1 MKETYSR
8 KQKYGQFLRILIPIL
23 ITQVT
28 MSLMT
33 FFDTMMSGHA
43 SPADLAG
50 AAIGASLWIPVQT
63 GLSGILMGITP
74 IVSQLVGGGQR
85 DKVGYHVVQA
95 LWLSI
100 AVSLAV
106 LIIGALTI
114 TPLLNTMS
122 LEPKVHHVAHYFLV
136 AISTGIVPLFGYI
149 VLRSFIDALGQ
160 TRMSMLITLV
170 SLPVNVGVG
179 YLLIFGRFGF
189 PRLGGIGSGIATAF
203 TYWVIFL
210 IAVWIVHRSEP
221 FASYGI
227 FHKWHR
233 ISWTKWRELMHIGV
247 PIGFAIFFET
257 AVFAAV
263 TLLMSR
269 FDTVT
274 IAAHQAAN
282 NFASTLYMIPLSIC
296 LALTILVGFET
307 GAGRLKDARQ
317 YAVMGVS
324 GAAILSLVS
333 ALLLM
338 VFREGVAGLYSSE
351 PNVVA
356 LIKHFLIYAIFFQIS
371 DAIATPTQGVL
382 RGYKDVNP
390 GFWISLLAYWIIGLP
405 LGFVLANYTDQGPYG
420 YWIGLITGLA
430 IAAVLL
436 LHRLV
441 VIQRRLVKSQDTSAP
456 ASS

>member
-1 MKETYSR
+1 MNETQTL

-23 ITQVT
+23 VTQVT

-50 AAIGASLWIPVQT
+50 TAIGSSLWIPVQT

-74 IVSQLVGGGQR
+74 IVSQLIGGGRR
-85 DKVGYHVVQA
+85 DKVGYHVIQA
-95 LWLSI
+95 IWLAI
-100 AVSLAV
+100 AVGLVVLLAGGSL
-106 LIIGALTI
+106 IS
-114 TPLLNTMS
+114 PLLNTMN
-122 LEPKVHHVAHYFLV
+122 LEPKVHHVAYYFLV
-136 AISTGIVPLFGYI
+136 AISTGILPLFGYI

-160 TRMSMLITLV
+160 TRISMIITLI
-170 SLPVNVGVG
+170 SLPLNVGAG
-179 YLLIFGRFGF
+179 YLLIFGHAGF

-203 TYWVIFL
+203 TYWCIFL
-210 IAVWIVHRSEP
+210 IALWIVHRSEP
-221 FASYGI
+221 FASFGV
-227 FHKWHR
+227 FRKLHR
-233 ISWTKWRELMHIGV
+233 VSLAKWRELMSIGV

-269 FDTVT
+269 FDTLT

-307 GAGRLKDARQ
+307 GASRLKDARQ
-317 YAVMGVS
+317 YAALGV
-324 GAAILSLVS
+324 GTAAGLALVL
-333 ALLLM
+333 AVLLM
-338 VFREGVAGLYSSE
+338 LFRQDVAELYSSE
-351 PNVVA
+351 PAVVA
-356 LIKHFLIYAIFFQIS
+356 LIKHFLVYAIFFQLS

-405 LGFVLANYTDQGPYG
+405 LGFVLANYTTQGPYG

-430 IAAVLL
+430 VAAVLL
-436 LHRLV
+436 LYRLV
-441 VIQRRLVKSQDTSAP
+441 VIQRRLGAP
-456 ASS
+456 RTPSTDQH

>member
-1 MKETYSR
+1 MKETNGL
-8 KQKYGQFLRILIPIL
+8 KQKYGQFIRILIPIL
-23 ITQVT
+23 VTQVT

-50 AAIGASLWIPVQT
+50 TAIGSSLWVPVQT

-74 IVSQLVGGGQR
+74 IVSQLVGGGR
-85 DKVGYHVVQA
+85 HDKVGYHVIQA
-95 LWLSI
+95 LWFGF
-100 AVSLAV
+100 AVGLVVLLAGGFA
-106 LIIGALTI
+106 IS
-114 TPLLNTMS
+114 PLLNGMN
-122 LEPKVHHVAHYFLV
+122 LEPKVHHVAFYFLV
-136 AISTGIVPLFGYI
+136 AISTGILPLFGYI

-160 TRMSMLITLV
+160 TRTSMIITLI
-170 SLPVNVGVG
+170 SLPLNVGAG
-179 YLLIFGRFGF
+179 YLLIFGHGGF
-189 PRLGGIGSGIATAF
+189 PSLGGIGSGIASAF
-203 TYWVIFL
+203 TYWCIFL

-221 FASYGI
+221 FASYGV
-227 FHKWHR
+227 FRKLHKV
-233 ISWTKWRELMHIGV
+233 SLEKWRELTKLGV

-269 FDTVT
+269 FDTLT

-307 GAGRLKDARQ
+307 GAARLKDARQ
-317 YAVMGVS
+317 YAVLGV
-324 GAAILSLVS
+324 GTAAGMALVT
-333 ALLLM
+333 AVLLM
-338 VFREGVAGLYSSE
+338 LFRQSVAEIYSSDSD
-351 PNVVA
+351 VVA
-356 LIKHFLIYAIFFQIS
+356 LTKHFLIYAIFFQMS

-405 LGFVLANYTDQGPYG
+405 LGFVLANYTPQGPYG
-420 YWIGLITGLA
+420 YWVGLITGLA
-430 IAAVLL
+430 VAAVLL
-436 LHRLV
+436 LRRLV
-441 VIQRRLVKSQDTSAP
+441 VIQRRIGRKLQAGEP
-456 ASS
+456 L

>member
-1 MKETYSR
+1 MKETNSL
-8 KQKYGQFLRILIPIL
+8 KQKYGQFIRILIPIL
-23 ITQVT
+23 VTQVT

-50 AAIGASLWIPVQT
+50 TAIGSSLWVPVQT

-74 IVSQLVGGGQR
+74 IVSQLVGGGKR
-85 DKVGYHVVQA
+85 DKVGYHVIQA
-95 LWLSI
+95 LWLAFTVGLI
-100 AVSLAV
+100 V
-106 LIIGALTI
+106 LVAGGVAIS
-114 TPLLNTMS
+114 PLLNGMN
-122 LEPKVHHVAHYFLV
+122 LEPKVHHVAFYFLV
-136 AISTGIVPLFGYI
+136 AISAGIVPLFGYI

-160 TRMSMLITLV
+160 TRTSMIISLI
-170 SLPVNVGVG
+170 SLPLNVGAG
-179 YLLIFGRFGF
+179 YLLIFGHGGF
-189 PRLGGIGSGIATAF
+189 PRLGGIGSGIASAF
-203 TYWVIFL
+203 TYWCIFL

-221 FASYGI
+221 FASYGV
-227 FHKWHR
+227 FRKLHKV
-233 ISWTKWRELMHIGV
+233 SLEKWWELAKLGV

-269 FDTVT
+269 FDTLT

-307 GAGRLKDARQ
+307 GAARLKDARQ
-317 YAVMGVS
+317 YAVIGV
-324 GAAILSLVS
+324 GTAAGM
-333 ALLLM
+333 ALFTAVLLM
-338 VFREGVAGLYSSE
+338 LFRQGVAEIYSSDSE
-351 PNVVA
+351 VVA
-356 LIKHFLIYAIFFQIS
+356 LIKHFLIYAIFFQMS

-405 LGFVLANYTDQGPYG
+405 LGFVLANYTPQGPYG

-430 IAAVLL
+430 VAAVLL
-436 LHRLV
+436 LRRLV
-441 VIQRRLVKSQDTSAP
+441 VIQRRIGQKLQAGEP
-456 ASS
+456 L

>member
-1 MKETYSR
+1 MKETNGL
-8 KQKYGQFLRILIPIL
+8 KQKYSQFIRILIPIL
-23 ITQVT
+23 VTQVT

-50 AAIGASLWIPVQT
+50 TAIGSSLWVPVQT

-74 IVSQLVGGGQR
+74 IVSQLVGGGKH
-85 DKVGYHVVQA
+85 DKVGYHVIQA
-95 LWLSI
+95 LWLAF
-100 AVSLAV
+100 AVGLVVLLAGGV
-106 LIIGALTI
+106 AIS
-114 TPLLNTMS
+114 PLLNGMN
-122 LEPKVHHVAHYFLV
+122 LEPKVHHVAFYFLV
-136 AISTGIVPLFGYI
+136 AISTGILPLFGYI

-160 TRMSMLITLV
+160 TRTSMIITLI
-170 SLPVNVGVG
+170 SLPLNVGAG
-179 YLLIFGRFGF
+179 YLLIFGHGGF
-189 PRLGGIGSGIATAF
+189 PRLGGIGSGIASAF
-203 TYWVIFL
+203 TYWCIFL
-210 IAVWIVHRSEP
+210 VAVWIVHRSQP
-221 FASYGI
+221 IASYGV
-227 FHKWHR
+227 FRKLHKV
-233 ISWTKWRELMHIGV
+233 SLEKWRELAKLGV

-257 AVFAAV
+257 VVFAAV

-307 GAGRLKDARQ
+307 GASRLKDARQ
-317 YAVMGVS
+317 YAVLGVGTAAGMGLFTAV
-324 GAAILSLVS
+324 
-333 ALLLM
+333 LLM
-338 VFREGVAGLYSSE
+338 LFRQSVAEIYSSDSE
-351 PNVVA
+351 VVA
-356 LIKHFLIYAIFFQIS
+356 LTKHFLIYAIFFQMS

-405 LGFVLANYTDQGPYG
+405 LGFVLANYTPQGPYG

-430 IAAVLL
+430 VAAVLL
-436 LHRLV
+436 LRRLV
-441 VIQRRLVKSQDTSAP
+441 VIQRRIGQRLQAGEP
-456 ASS
+456 L

>member
-1 MKETYSR
+1 MKETNGL
-8 KQKYGQFLRILIPIL
+8 KQKYGQFIRILIPIL
-23 ITQVT
+23 VTQVT

-50 AAIGASLWIPVQT
+50 TAIGSSLWVPVQT

-74 IVSQLVGGGQR
+74 IVSQLVGGGR
-85 DKVGYHVVQA
+85 HDKVGYHVIQA
-95 LWLSI
+95 LWFGF
-100 AVSLAV
+100 AVGLVVLLAGGFA
-106 LIIGALTI
+106 IS
-114 TPLLNTMS
+114 PLLNGMN
-122 LEPKVHHVAHYFLV
+122 LEPKVHHVAFYFLV
-136 AISTGIVPLFGYI
+136 AISTGILPLFGYI

-160 TRMSMLITLV
+160 TRTSMIITLI
-170 SLPVNVGVG
+170 SLPLNVGAG
-179 YLLIFGRFGF
+179 YLLIFGHGGF
-189 PRLGGIGSGIATAF
+189 PSLGGIGSGIASAF
-203 TYWVIFL
+203 TYWCIFL

-221 FASYGI
+221 FASYGV
-227 FHKWHR
+227 FRKLHKV
-233 ISWTKWRELMHIGV
+233 SLEKWRELTKLGV

-269 FDTVT
+269 FDTLT

-307 GAGRLKDARQ
+307 GAARLKDARQ
-317 YAVMGVS
+317 YAVLGV
-324 GAAILSLVS
+324 GTAAGMALVT
-333 ALLLM
+333 AVLLM
-338 VFREGVAGLYSSE
+338 LFRQSVAEIYSSDPE
-351 PNVVA
+351 VVA
-356 LIKHFLIYAIFFQIS
+356 LTKHFLIYAIFFQLS

-405 LGFVLANYTDQGPYG
+405 LGFVLANYTPQGPYG
-420 YWIGLITGLA
+420 YWVGLITGLA
-430 IAAVLL
+430 VAAVLL
-436 LHRLV
+436 LRRLV
-441 VIQRRLVKSQDTSAP
+441 VIQRRIGRKLQAGEP
-456 ASS
+456 L

>member
-1 MKETYSR
+1 MKVTNGL
-8 KQKYGQFLRILIPIL
+8 KQKYGQFIRILIPIL
-23 ITQVT
+23 VTQVT

-50 AAIGASLWIPVQT
+50 TAIGSSLWVPVQT

-74 IVSQLVGGGQR
+74 IVSQLVGGGR
-85 DKVGYHVVQA
+85 HDKVGYHVIQA
-95 LWLSI
+95 LWFGF
-100 AVSLAV
+100 AVGLVVLLAGGFA
-106 LIIGALTI
+106 IS
-114 TPLLNTMS
+114 PLLNGMN
-122 LEPKVHHVAHYFLV
+122 LEPKVHHVAFYFLA
-136 AISTGIVPLFGYI
+136 AISTGILPLFGYI

-160 TRMSMLITLV
+160 TRTSMIITLI
-170 SLPVNVGVG
+170 SLPLNVGAG
-179 YLLIFGRFGF
+179 YLLIFGHGGF
-189 PRLGGIGSGIATAF
+189 PRLGGIGSGIASAF
-203 TYWVIFL
+203 TYWCIFL

-221 FASYGI
+221 FASYGV
-227 FHKWHR
+227 FRKLHKV
-233 ISWTKWRELMHIGV
+233 SLEKWRELTKLGV

-257 AVFAAV
+257 AVFADV

-269 FDTVT
+269 FDTLT

-307 GAGRLKDARQ
+307 GAARLKDARQ
-317 YAVMGVS
+317 YAVLGV
-324 GAAILSLVS
+324 GTAAGMALVT
-333 ALLLM
+333 AVLLM
-338 VFREGVAGLYSSE
+338 LFRQSVAEIYSSDPE
-351 PNVVA
+351 VVA
-356 LIKHFLIYAIFFQIS
+356 LTKHFLIYAIFFQLS

-405 LGFVLANYTDQGPYG
+405 LGFVLANYTPQGPYG

-430 IAAVLL
+430 VAAVLL
-436 LHRLV
+436 LRRLV
-441 VIQRRLVKSQDTSAP
+441 VIQRRIGRKLQAGEP
-456 ASS
+456 L

>member
-1 MKETYSR
+1 MKETNGL
-8 KQKYGQFLRILIPIL
+8 KQKYGQFIRILIPIL
-23 ITQVT
+23 VTQVT

-50 AAIGASLWIPVQT
+50 TAIGSSLWVPVQT

-74 IVSQLVGGGQR
+74 IVSQLVGGGR
-85 DKVGYHVVQA
+85 HDKVGYHVIQA
-95 LWLSI
+95 LWFGF
-100 AVSLAV
+100 AVGLVVLLAGGFA
-106 LIIGALTI
+106 IS
-114 TPLLNTMS
+114 PLLNGMN
-122 LEPKVHHVAHYFLV
+122 LEPKVHHVAFYFLV
-136 AISTGIVPLFGYI
+136 AISTGILPLFGYI

-160 TRMSMLITLV
+160 TRTSMIITLI
-170 SLPVNVGVG
+170 SLPLNVGAG
-179 YLLIFGRFGF
+179 YLLIFGHGGF
-189 PRLGGIGSGIATAF
+189 PRLGGIGSGIASAF
-203 TYWVIFL
+203 TYWCIFL

-221 FASYGI
+221 FASYGV
-227 FHKWHR
+227 FRKLHKV
-233 ISWTKWRELMHIGV
+233 SLEKWRELTKLGV

-269 FDTVT
+269 FDTLT

-307 GAGRLKDARQ
+307 GAARLKDARQ
-317 YAVMGVS
+317 YAVLGV
-324 GAAILSLVS
+324 GTAAGMALVT
-333 ALLLM
+333 AVLLM
-338 VFREGVAGLYSSE
+338 LFRQSVAEIYSSDSE
-351 PNVVA
+351 VVA
-356 LIKHFLIYAIFFQIS
+356 LTKHFLIYAIFFQMS

-405 LGFVLANYTDQGPYG
+405 LGFVLANYTPQGPYG

-430 IAAVLL
+430 VAAVLL
-436 LHRLV
+436 LRRLV
-441 VIQRRLVKSQDTSAP
+441 VIQRRIGRKLQAGEP
-456 ASS
+456 L

>member
-1 MKETYSR
+1 MKVTNGL
-8 KQKYGQFLRILIPIL
+8 KQKYGQFIRILIPIL
-23 ITQVT
+23 VTQVT

-50 AAIGASLWIPVQT
+50 TAIGSSLWVPVQT

-74 IVSQLVGGGQR
+74 IVSQLVGGGR
-85 DKVGYHVVQA
+85 HDKVGYHVIQA
-95 LWLSI
+95 LWFGF
-100 AVSLAV
+100 AVGLVVLLAGSFA
-106 LIIGALTI
+106 IS
-114 TPLLNTMS
+114 PLLNGMN
-122 LEPKVHHVAHYFLV
+122 LEPKVHHVAFYFLA
-136 AISTGIVPLFGYI
+136 AISTGILPLFGYI

-160 TRMSMLITLV
+160 TRTSMIITLI
-170 SLPVNVGVG
+170 SLPLNVGAG
-179 YLLIFGRFGF
+179 YLLIFGHGGF
-189 PRLGGIGSGIATAF
+189 PRLGGIGSGIASAF
-203 TYWVIFL
+203 TYWCIFL

-221 FASYGI
+221 FASYGV
-227 FHKWHR
+227 FRKLHKV
-233 ISWTKWRELMHIGV
+233 SLEKWRELTKLGV

-257 AVFAAV
+257 AVFADV

-269 FDTVT
+269 FDTLT

-307 GAGRLKDARQ
+307 GAARLKDARQ
-317 YAVMGVS
+317 YAVLGV
-324 GAAILSLVS
+324 GTAAGMALVT
-333 ALLLM
+333 AVLLM
-338 VFREGVAGLYSSE
+338 LFRQSVAEIYSSDPE
-351 PNVVA
+351 VVA
-356 LIKHFLIYAIFFQIS
+356 LTKHFLIYAIFFQLS

-405 LGFVLANYTDQGPYG
+405 LGFVLANYTPQGPYG

-430 IAAVLL
+430 VAAVLL
-436 LHRLV
+436 LRRLV
-441 VIQRRLVKSQDTSAP
+441 VIQRRIGRKLQAGEP
-456 ASS
+456 L

>member
-1 MKETYSR
+1 MNQTYTL
-8 KQKYGQFLRILIPIL
+8 KQKYAQFLRILIPIL

-50 AAIGASLWIPVQT
+50 TAIGSSLWIPVQT

-74 IVSQLVGGGQR
+74 IVSQLVGAGQR
-85 DKVGYHVVQA
+85 NKVGYHVIQA
-95 LWLSI
+95 IWLSV
-100 AVSLAV
+100 AVSLVV
-106 LIIGALTI
+106 LLVGALSVS
-114 TPLLNTMS
+114 PLLNTMN
-122 LEPKVHHVAHYFLV
+122 LEPKVHHVAFYFLV

-160 TRMSMLITLV
+160 TRVSMMITLI
-170 SLPVNVGVG
+170 SLPLNVGAG
-179 YLLIFGRFGF
+179 YLLIFGHGGF

-203 TYWVIFL
+203 TYWCIFL
-210 IAVWIVHRSEP
+210 IALWIVHRQEP
-221 FASYGI
+221 FASYGV
-227 FHKWHR
+227 FRKLHR
-233 ISWTKWRELMHIGV
+233 ISLAKWRELMNLGV

-269 FDTVT
+269 FDTLT

-307 GAGRLKDARQ
+307 GAARLKDARQ
-317 YAVMGVS
+317 YAALGIGTAAAM
-324 GAAILSLVS
+324 ALATAIL
-333 ALLLM
+333 LM
-338 VFREGVAGLYSSE
+338 LFRQGVAQLYSSE
-351 PNVVA
+351 PEVVS
-356 LIKHFLIYAIFFQIS
+356 LIKHFLVYAIFFQMS

-382 RGYKDVNP
+382 RGYKDVSP

-405 LGFVLANYTDQGPYG
+405 LGFVLANYTPQGPYG
-420 YWIGLITGLA
+420 YWVGLITGLA
-430 IAAVLL
+430 VAAVLL
-436 LHRLV
+436 LYRLV
-441 VIQRRLVKSQDTSAP
+441 VIQRRLGSNQVHPADTP
-456 ASS
+456 

>member
-1 MKETYSR
+1 MKETNGL
-8 KQKYGQFLRILIPIL
+8 KQKYGQFIRILIPIL
-23 ITQVT
+23 VTQVT

-50 AAIGASLWIPVQT
+50 TAIGSSLWVPVQT

-74 IVSQLVGGGQR
+74 IVSQLVGGGR
-85 DKVGYHVVQA
+85 HDKVGYHVIQA
-95 LWLSI
+95 LWFGF
-100 AVSLAV
+100 AVGLVVLLAGGFA
-106 LIIGALTI
+106 IS
-114 TPLLNTMS
+114 PLLNGMN
-122 LEPKVHHVAHYFLV
+122 LEPKVHHVAFYFLA
-136 AISTGIVPLFGYI
+136 AISTGILPLFGYI

-160 TRMSMLITLV
+160 TRTSMIITLI
-170 SLPVNVGVG
+170 SLPLNVGAG
-179 YLLIFGRFGF
+179 YLLIFGHGGF
-189 PRLGGIGSGIATAF
+189 PSLGGIGSGIASAF
-203 TYWVIFL
+203 TYWCIFL

-221 FASYGI
+221 FASYGV
-227 FHKWHR
+227 FRKLHKV
-233 ISWTKWRELMHIGV
+233 SLEKWRELTKLGV

-269 FDTVT
+269 FDTLT

-307 GAGRLKDARQ
+307 GAARLKDARQ
-317 YAVMGVS
+317 YAVLGV
-324 GAAILSLVS
+324 GTAAGMALVT
-333 ALLLM
+333 AVLLM
-338 VFREGVAGLYSSE
+338 LFRQSVAEIYSSDSD
-351 PNVVA
+351 VVA
-356 LIKHFLIYAIFFQIS
+356 LTKHFLIYAIFFQMS

-405 LGFVLANYTDQGPYG
+405 LGFVLANYTPQGPYG
-420 YWIGLITGLA
+420 YWVGLITGLA
-430 IAAVLL
+430 VAAVLL
-436 LHRLV
+436 LRRLV
-441 VIQRRLVKSQDTSAP
+441 VIQRRIGRKLQAGEP
-456 ASS
+456 L

>member
-1 MKETYSR
+1 MKVTNGL
-8 KQKYGQFLRILIPIL
+8 KQKYGQFIRILIPIL
-23 ITQVT
+23 VTQVT

-50 AAIGASLWIPVQT
+50 TAIGSSLWVPVQT

-74 IVSQLVGGGQR
+74 IVSQLVGGGR
-85 DKVGYHVVQA
+85 HDKVGYHVIQA
-95 LWLSI
+95 LWFGF
-100 AVSLAV
+100 AVGLVVLLAGGFA
-106 LIIGALTI
+106 IS
-114 TPLLNTMS
+114 PLLNGMN
-122 LEPKVHHVAHYFLV
+122 LEPKVHHVAFYFLA
-136 AISTGIVPLFGYI
+136 AISTGILPLFGYI

-160 TRMSMLITLV
+160 TRTSMIITLI
-170 SLPVNVGVG
+170 SLPLNVGAG
-179 YLLIFGRFGF
+179 YLLIFGHGGF
-189 PRLGGIGSGIATAF
+189 PRLGGIGSGIASAF
-203 TYWVIFL
+203 TYWCIFL

-221 FASYGI
+221 FASYGV
-227 FHKWHR
+227 FRKLHKV
-233 ISWTKWRELMHIGV
+233 SLEKWRETTKLGV

-257 AVFAAV
+257 AVFADV

-269 FDTVT
+269 FDTLT

-307 GAGRLKDARQ
+307 GAARLKDARQ
-317 YAVMGVS
+317 YAVLGV
-324 GAAILSLVS
+324 GTAAGMALVT
-333 ALLLM
+333 AVLLM
-338 VFREGVAGLYSSE
+338 LFRQSVAEIYSSDPE
-351 PNVVA
+351 VVA
-356 LIKHFLIYAIFFQIS
+356 LTKHFLIYAIFFQLS

-405 LGFVLANYTDQGPYG
+405 LGFVLANYTPQGPYG

-430 IAAVLL
+430 VAAVLL
-436 LHRLV
+436 LRRLV
-441 VIQRRLVKSQDTSAP
+441 VIQRRIGRKLQAGEP
-456 ASS
+456 L